1 MCVLGCHCCQR
12 ASDSV
17 FIDDF
22 RLEPE
27 TGEGELKCSNLGLLR
42 LNHPFQDLR
51 QVPCTFS
58 SPAIIHRLSCQAT
71 VLPFQVSD
79 PSVPCSLPICRI
91 PSISL
96 LNALCTGSDLPLLL
110 VHCAGEIVLSNID
123 PSRANFSFS
132 LTELIRRPTAT
143 LTSALIVNLL
153 LSQALTADTLTSLK
167 CTLII
172 LIRFPELF

>member
-1 MCVLGCHCCQR
+1 M
-12 ASDSV
+12 
-17 FIDDF
+17 
-22 RLEPE
+22 
-27 TGEGELKCSNLGLLR
+27 KCSNLGLLR

-51 QVPCTFS
+51 QVPCPFS

-79 PSVPCSLPICRI
+79 PSVPCSLPIGRI

-143 LTSALIVNLL
+143 DVSINCESPTFAGSDCRHANLPKMHTDNL
-153 LSQALTADTLTSLK
+153 DTFPGTFSTLTCVTISNGK
-167 CTLII
+167 SS
-172 LIRFPELF
+172 